1 MPNTAIENEVDPESL
16 AEVEKTANQW
26 AYDAR
31 KQVCPLQSSLV
42 TQTDITQAH

>member
-1 MPNTAIENEVDPESL
+1 MQNAAIEDEVDPESL

-26 AYDAR
+26 AYEAH

-42 TQTDITQAH
+42 TQTDITWAH